1 MSSYVKWEA
10 ELNYFLWSLF
20 ALESIQIIHVKYLMQ
35 CLEYSVNV
43 CHDDGGSG
51 ADNGEDGEDVQEEE
65 KEIL

>member
-1 MSSYVKWEA
+1 
-10 ELNYFLWSLF
+10 
-20 ALESIQIIHVKYLMQ
+20 MQ

-65 KEIL
+65 KEILWPIN